1 MVTELL
7 MGFDEQTLAYDLQRA
22 HSADI
27 WFIRARFFI
36 WGVTSTVGG
45 FLVGHALSTIG
56 GIDLYS
62 MAWNGF
68 WEMWYGL
75 W

>member
-27 WFIRARFFI
+27 WFLRARFFL
-36 WGVTSTVGG
+36 WGMFATIGG
-45 FLVGHALSTIG
+45 FLIGH
-56 GIDLYS
+56 GIAAAGVNLY
-62 MAWNGF
+62 AIVWDGF
-68 WEMWYGL
+68 WNMWYGL